1 MPLSKVSTNSL
12 SSGITTTFGAGAV
25 GTPSITTTGDTNTGI
40 FFPAADTIAFSEGG
54 AESMRIDS
62 SGNVGIGT
70 SSPETKLQITASNS
84 GGMGA
89 SILLDNPS
97 TSALGS
103 GNQIAFTNDVGASF
117 AGVCNVR
124 LKSLTTTAIS
134 GAAAFTITTYDG
146 SAEGERMRIDSSG
159 NLLVGTTAPFNLN
172 SAGSG
177 TFQTASSDGQLFLRN
192 SGASANFGWY
202 LGANSSNQMRVYNQ
216 SGSGVLLTNGST
228 SWSSTSD
235 ERLKTDLAPI
245 QDSLQKVSA
254 LRAVTGRFKTDEEG
268 VSRSFLIAQ
277 DFENVFPQALDASD
291 EDALSLKYTEV
302 IPLLVASIKDL
313 KALNDTQAETINAL
327 TARIVAL
334 ESKP

>member
-1 MPLSKVSTNSL
+1 VGAVAEADHGAGDNATAITFGTTPDNL
-12 SSGITTTFGAGAV
+12 SSMA
-25 GTPSITTTGDTNTGI
+25 
-40 FFPAADTIAFSEGG
+40 
-54 AESMRIDS
+54 
-62 SGNVGIGT
+62 
-70 SSPETKLQITASNS
+70 
-84 GGMGA
+84 
-89 SILLDNPS
+89 
-97 TSALGS
+97 
-103 GNQIAFTNDVGASF
+103 
-117 AGVCNVR
+117 
-124 LKSLTTTAIS
+124 
-134 GAAAFTITTYDG
+134 
-146 SAEGERMRIDSSG
+146 ERMRIDAIG
-159 NLLVGTTAPFNLN
+159 NLLVGTTAPFNF
-172 SAGSG
+172 SAAGGG

-192 SGASANFGWY
+192 SGASANFGFY
-202 LGANSSNQMRVYNQ
+202 LGANSSNQMRIYNQ

-302 IPLLVASIKDL
+302 IPLLVASIKEL
-313 KALNDTQAETINAL
+313 KQINDTQAETINAL

-334 ESKP
+334 EK